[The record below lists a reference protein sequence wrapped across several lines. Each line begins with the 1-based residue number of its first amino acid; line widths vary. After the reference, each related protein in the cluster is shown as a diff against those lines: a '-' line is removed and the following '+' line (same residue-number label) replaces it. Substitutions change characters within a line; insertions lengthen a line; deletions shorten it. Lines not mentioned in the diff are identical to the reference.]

1 MVLSVNNFFGSI
13 NDYVDDSKRKMIASS
28 QMTIYDVPIITYA
41 MIGITC
47 LVLSYVTIMDD
58 TSNPNSA
65 VFIKPLISTTTLAP
79 TSSPTPVGTTPT
91 IPITPNPSPIIPNGG
106 SKKKQLK
113 KKCKTIRNNKKL

>member
-41 MIGITC
+41 FISITC

-65 VFIKPLISTTTLAP
+65 VFIKPPISTTTLAP

-91 IPITPNPSPIIPNGG
+91 IPITLPPPPNGG

-113 KKCKTIRNNKKL
+113 KKGKTIRNNKKL

>member
-47 LVLSYVTIMDD
+47 VVLSYVTIYDD

-65 VFIKPLISTTTLAP
+65 VFIKPPVSTTTLAP

-91 IPITPNPSPIIPNGG
+91 IPITLPPPPNGG

-113 KKCKTIRNNKKL
+113 KKGKTIRNNKKL

>member
-1 MVLSVNNFFGSI
+1 MVLSSI

-47 LVLSYVTIMDD
+47 VVLSYVTIYDD

-65 VFIKPLISTTTLAP
+65 VFIKPPVSTTTLAP

-91 IPITPNPSPIIPNGG
+91 IPITQNPSPNGG

-113 KKCKTIRNNKKL
+113 KKGKTIRNNKKL